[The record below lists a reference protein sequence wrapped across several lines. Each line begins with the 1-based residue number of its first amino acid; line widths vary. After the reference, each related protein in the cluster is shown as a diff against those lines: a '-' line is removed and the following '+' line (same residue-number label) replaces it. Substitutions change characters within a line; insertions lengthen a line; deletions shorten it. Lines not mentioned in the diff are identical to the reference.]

1 MIKHVSVAINKL
13 RNRTKYR
20 SLKFVTDEQTDLIND
35 STWFSERQAKDR
47 DQLNMLLAQ
56 NNLIKYFFKTK
67 IFLKKTRLYRSL
79 HYLYSKDLFLSKKI
93 FFLKKKRDLIIISSI
108 KSESLNLTT
117 N

>member
-56 NNLIKYFFKTK
+56 NDFIKYFFKTK
-67 IFLKKTRLYRSL
+67 IYFKKTRLYRCL
-79 HYLYSKDLFLSKKI
+79 HYIYSTKYFKLNII
-93 FFLKKKRDLIIISSI
+93 FFIFKTK
-108 KSESLNLTT
+108 
-117 N
+117 